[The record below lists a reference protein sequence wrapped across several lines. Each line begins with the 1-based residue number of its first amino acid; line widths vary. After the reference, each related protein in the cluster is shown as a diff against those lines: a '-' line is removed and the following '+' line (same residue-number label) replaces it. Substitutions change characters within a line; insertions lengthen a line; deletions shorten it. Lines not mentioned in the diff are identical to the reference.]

1 MNRPELK
8 HAAIALLAVG
18 PLVALLA
25 AGTAAAQD
33 ATPGGASG
41 IFDDR
46 YCEILTVE
54 RRALKLHVTV
64 YNTIG
69 LNDCPAAA
77 WDAIDADALAR
88 TLGVTAVIKNGPR
101 HWTIDGIVGRGS
113 STANAPTAFGDVPM
127 TQRATLE
134 RKLLGG
140 MEDQNYTPQE
150 VERDTMFVFAAGK
163 PVFELTDPDGNVY
176 MMQSYAQI
184 VDPTLTLADLAG
196 LGNRLALPAD
206 WSFSTRTLDAE
217 YRLEADGVAYVVR
230 DELQNTYQRR

>member
-1 MNRPELK
+1 MNRPEQK
-8 HAAIALLAVG
+8 RAAA
-18 PLVALLA
+18 ALLA
-25 AGTAAAQD
+25 AGTLVTFMAAGTAAAED
-33 ATPGGASG
+33 ATPTGASG

-46 YCEILTVE
+46 YCEILTAQ
-54 RRALKLHVTV
+54 RRALKLEVTV

-69 LNDCPAAA
+69 LNDCPQAA

-113 STANAPTAFGDVPM
+113 SVANTPTAFGDLQM

-140 MEDQNYTPQE
+140 MKEQNYVPQE
-150 VERDTMFVFAAGK
+150 VDRDTVFVFGAGK

-184 VDPTLTLADLAG
+184 VDSSLTLADLAG
-196 LGNRLALPAD
+196 LGSRLSLPKG

>member
-1 MNRPELK
+1 MNRPDLK
-8 HAAIALLAVG
+8 RASVALLAIG

-25 AGTAAAQD
+25 ASTAAAED

-46 YCEILTVE
+46 YCEFLTVE

-69 LNDCPAAA
+69 LSDCPQAA
-77 WDAIDADALAR
+77 WDAIDADALAHS
-88 TLGVTAVIKNGPR
+88 LGVNAVIKNGPR
-101 HWTIDGIVGRGS
+101 HWTIDGIAGRGS
-113 STANAPTAFGDVPM
+113 SVANAPTSFGDLLM

-140 MEDQNYTPQE
+140 MEEQTYVPQE
-150 VERDTMFVFAAGK
+150 VDRDTVFVFAAGK

-184 VDPTLTLADLAG
+184 VDPSLTLADLAG
-196 LGNRLALPAD
+196 LGNRLSLPEG